1 MFMFALIIAVL
12 MVVIVRLIAEEPLS
26 DREAQP
32 SVTYR
37 SQLTAREAKMLYL
50 LADGLTNCTFVES
63 CESASRRKRRIP
75 GVNHNRAATLPGK
88 GGRQTSARK
97 VEDR

>member
-37 SQLTAREAKMLYL
+37 SQLTVREAKMLDL
-50 LADGLTNCTFVES
+50 LADGLPNWTFVES
-63 CESASRRKRRIP
+63 CESASRRQRRIP
-75 GVNHNRAATLPGK
+75 GAIRKRAASIPGK

-97 VEDR
+97 IDDR

>member
-37 SQLTAREAKMLYL
+37 SQLTVREAKMLDL
-50 LADGLTNCTFVES
+50 LADGLTNWTFVES
-63 CESASRRKRRIP
+63 CESASRR
-75 GVNHNRAATLPGK
+75 
-88 GGRQTSARK
+88 
-97 VEDR
+97 